1 MANTCRI
8 WARVVHGLEWVAAA
22 EAALLP
28 GASRIVTGH
37 RDLLFDCPVPAVA
50 GQLSTV
56 DDAYI
61 LWGEVAAAGHTRP
74 DLARLAE
81 SCRALPLPPLELPA
95 GAGQLRVTA
104 SFLGRRTYSR
114 FEIEDEVGPV
124 LAARLGLDYTR
135 AKSAAGTG
143 VVWARLHLA
152 GETARLG
159 LRLAAEPLHRR
170 PWRSGT
176 QPGALHPP
184 VAATMAL
191 LADLAP
197 GQTVLDPCCG
207 SGTLLIEAGLRC
219 AGLILQGGD
228 IAPAAVEQARVNAA
242 QAGVALELAVG
253 DAATVALPAA
263 DRILANPPW
272 DRAVAAAGG
281 LTADNLPAIILA
293 GLQPQGRA
301 VLLADQALALPAR
314 LAARGTNPLLT
325 QTLRVS
331 GRLAE
336 LIVVG
341 KGPCFADNELGRALA
356 AAWDA
361 AKIDGFHVLS

>member
-1 MANTCRI
+1 MAKACRI
-8 WARVVHGLEWVAAA
+8 WARVVHGLEWMAAA
-22 EAALLP
+22 EASLLP
-28 GASRIVTGH
+28 GVSGIATGH
-37 RDLLFDCPVPAVA
+37 RDLLFDCEIPATA
-50 GQLSTV
+50 ELLRTV
-56 DDAYI
+56 DDIYI
-61 LWGEVAAAGHTRP
+61 LWGEFAGIGPTRQS
-74 DLARLAE
+74 LAMLADA
-81 SCRALPLPPLELPA
+81 CRALFPLPVEMPTTA
-95 GAGQLRVTA
+95 SQLRVTA

-114 FEIEDEVGPV
+114 FEIEDAAGPV
-124 LAARLGLDYTR
+124 LAAKLGLDYAR
-135 AKSAAGTG
+135 AESATVEG

-152 GETARLG
+152 GEEARLG

-170 PWRSGT
+170 PWRTGS

-184 VAATMAL
+184 VAAAMAL

-219 AGLILQGGD
+219 AGLDLQGCD
-228 IAPAAVEQARVNAA
+228 IAPAAVAQAQLNATR
-242 QAGVALELAVG
+242 AGVALALIEG
-253 DAATVALPAA
+253 DATAVALPQA

-272 DRAVAAAGG
+272 DRTVAPAGG
-281 LTADNLPAIILA
+281 LTEDNLLA
-293 GLQPQGRA
+293 MLLSGMRPQGRA

-314 LAARGTNPLLT
+314 LAADGITPLLV

-341 KGPCFADNELGRALA
+341 EGPRFAGTELGRALA
-356 AAWDA
+356 EARPGNAVNA
-361 AKIDGFHVLS
+361 